1 MQYFQYCLYRKN
13 YKRGGDNMCGLNF
26 STEPSRLWDMNKK
39 IEHRGFR
46 SLISIHDGLGFGH
59 VRLPIQNPSFE
70 FDQPYEYDG
79 KIFLFVGEILNYK
92 DLDPTAESDI
102 VVLAK
107 KWCKEGINA
116 FKSFE
121 GFWSVVIYDKKTQ
134 QLHVITDPLAYKPLY
149 FRKKPYFEISSEIK
163 ALLHPSEI
171 EYDPLY
177 FSSTAKWGYH
187 FSSNNTFDVNIK
199 KVEPGIYTVF
209 SAPMYNDYD
218 DTLAYSNWYMPLK
231 PQRTDLFEAL
241 EKSVKYHTVSD
252 LPIGLL
258 LSGGLD
264 SSIIY
269 HFVRKL
275 TNNITIFHI
284 DNNEEE
290 YLNYLEIPS
299 NTPVVKVSID
309 EKSYDINKILYYNES
324 PFDLGSMVP
333 QYLLAEEIKKHGINV
348 ILSGDGADE
357 LFGGYRRMKEYDAQ
371 YSDVFQELIY
381 YHIPRLDKLMMSQT
395 IELRCPFLS
404 TDVIQ
409 HALSLPYS
417 DRVNKSYLR
426 SIFKNYLPKEICYE
440 EKRPLKYK
448 NPGYAYL
455 EWRYELIKIFKK
467 NLFQL

>member
-1 MQYFQYCLYRKN
+1 
-13 YKRGGDNMCGLNF
+13 MCGLNF
-26 STEPSRLWDMNKK
+26 STNPTRLWDMNKA
-39 IEHRGFR
+39 IVHRGFR
-46 SLISIHDGLGFGH
+46 SLISVHDDLGFGH

-70 FDQPYEYDG
+70 FDQPYEYDN

-107 KWCKEGINA
+107 KWCEEGINA

-121 GFWSVVIYDKKTQ
+121 GFWSVVIYDKKLQ

-149 FRKKPYFEISSEIK
+149 FRKKPCFEISSEIK
-163 ALLHPSEI
+163 ALLIDPI

-187 FSSNNTFDVNIK
+187 HTGNNTFDMSIK
-199 KVEPGIYTVF
+199 KIEPGTYTIF
-209 SAPMYNDYD
+209 SFYASMYSDYD
-218 DTLAYSNWYMPLK
+218 DTLAYSNQYIPLK
-231 PQRTDLFEAL
+231 PQRTDLFGAL
-241 EKSVKYHTVSD
+241 KKSVKYHTVSD

-269 HFVRKL
+269 HFVKQL

-290 YLNYLEIPS
+290 YLEFLDIPS
-299 NTPVVKVSID
+299 STQVVKVSID
-309 EKSYDINKILYYNES
+309 EKTYDINKILYYNES

-357 LFGGYRRMKEYDAQ
+357 LFGGYQRMKEYDAQ
-371 YSDVFQELIY
+371 YSDIFQELIY

-404 TDVIQ
+404 TEVIQ

-417 DRVNKSYLR
+417 DRINKSYLR
-426 SIFKNYLPKEICYE
+426 STFKDYLPNEICYGS
-440 EKRPLKYK
+440 KRPLKYK
-448 NPGYAYL
+448 NTNYTPL
-455 EWRYELIKIFKK
+455 EWRDGLIKMFKRTYF
-467 NLFQL
+467 NCE